1 MSDDR
6 PCHDI
11 ENKTGIAPAQP
22 DAPGCLLL
30 SPPGEARRQQAI
42 ARYLA
47 GDRIEE
53 ICRELGCSKSWLYKW
68 RDRYQA
74 DDPTWAQEQTR
85 RPKSNPRQTLDTIA
99 EAILQLSQTWKS
111 QGSGRTS
118 VATIRQVLKEQGMA
132 PLPSRRTIYRIVQR
146 HSKEAT
152 RDTPHRTSHG
162 ASGACAPG
170 AVGASGA
177 DNPSPPSSADRKAL

>member
-6 PCHDI
+6 LYHDI
-11 ENKTGIAPAQP
+11 ENKNGVLPAQP
-22 DAPGCLLL
+22 DVPRYLPL
-30 SPPGEARRQQAI
+30 SPRGEDRRRQAI

-74 DDPTWAQEQTR
+74 DDPTWTQEQTR
-85 RPKSNPRQTLDTIA
+85 RPRSNPRQTLDTIA
-99 EAILQLSQTWKS
+99 EAIIHLSQALAS
-111 QGSGRTS
+111 QEAGRTRI
-118 VATIRQVLKEQGMA
+118 ATIWQALKEQGID

-152 RDTPHRTSHG
+152 HDTPHRSSHRS
-162 ASGACAPG
+162 SGACAPG
-170 AVGASGA
+170 AVSAS
-177 DNPSPPSSADRKAL
+177 

>member
-6 PCHDI
+6 LCHDI
-11 ENKTGIAPAQP
+11 ENKTGILPVQLDTP
-22 DAPGCLLL
+22 RWL
-30 SPPGEARRQQAI
+30 SRSPRAEDRRHQAV

-85 RPKSNPRQTLDTIA
+85 RPRSNPRQTPATIA
-99 EAILQLSQTWKS
+99 EAIIHLYQAWES
-111 QGSGRTS
+111 QGSGRIS
-118 VATIRQVLKEQGMA
+118 IATIWQALKEQDID
-132 PLPSRRTIYRIVQR
+132 PLPSRRTIYRIVRR
-146 HSKEAT
+146 HSKEVN
-152 RDTPHRTSHG
+152 RDTPHRQSHH
-162 ASGACAPG
+162 ASGVYAPG
-170 AVGASGA
+170 AVSAS
-177 DNPSPPSSADRKAL
+177 

>member
-6 PCHDI
+6 LCHDI
-11 ENKTGIAPAQP
+11 ENKTGILLAQP
-22 DAPGCLLL
+22 AVPERLPL
-30 SPPGEARRQQAI
+30 SLRGEDRRHQAI

-74 DDPTWAQEQTR
+74 DDSTWAQEQTR
-85 RPKSNPRQTLDTIA
+85 RPRSNPRQPPDAIA
-99 EAILQLSQTWKS
+99 EAIIHLSQALES
-111 QGSGRTS
+111 QGPGRTS
-118 VATIRQVLKEQGMA
+118 IVTIWQALKEQGID

-146 HSKEAT
+146 HSKEVN
-152 RDTPHRTSHG
+152 RDTPHRQSHRS
-162 ASGACAPG
+162 SGACAPG
-170 AVGASGA
+170 AVSAS
-177 DNPSPPSSADRKAL
+177 

>member
-6 PCHDI
+6 LCHDI
-11 ENKTGIAPAQP
+11 ENKTGVLPAQSDVP
-22 DAPGCLLL
+22 RCRPR
-30 SPPGEARRQQAI
+30 SPSAEDRRHQAV

-85 RPKSNPRQTLDTIA
+85 RPSSNPRQTPDTIA
-99 EAILQLSQTWKS
+99 EAIIHLSQAWKS
-111 QGSGRTS
+111 QGSERIS
-118 VATIRQVLKEQGMA
+118 IATIWQALKEQGMA
-132 PLPSRRTIYRIVQR
+132 PLPSRRTIYRIIQR
-146 HSKEAT
+146 HSKEVN
-152 RDTPHRTSHG
+152 RDTPHRQSHHS
-162 ASGACAPG
+162 SGACAPG
-170 AVGASGA
+170 AVSAS
-177 DNPSPPSSADRKAL
+177 